1 MTGSTR
7 APMLALLMALPPVG
21 ACAEGLVDAGSG
33 ADTGAGPEQ
42 ETALIGEIHVV
53 AGSIFDET
61 DPAES
66 GLLYRLANR
75 LHIRTRD
82 STIRSQLL
90 FTSGD
95 PYSDGILAE
104 SERVLRTQHFLSEPE
119 IRPVAWHDGV
129 VDVEVRSAD
138 VWSTTPGISLS
149 RSGGR
154 NALSFALEEVN
165 LFGRGK
171 SLAAQYSANVDRSS
185 LGFHWSDP
193 SVLGSRWTSDAL
205 YSVADDGDVWGVAL
219 DRPFYALATPW
230 SAGFSARGDSHVQ
243 DRYALGEV
251 IDDYAVEQHL
261 FDAHRGWSD
270 GGQYGWTQR
279 WTVGFRYDESRFAP
293 TSTALQGPLP
303 SDRTLAFPYAR
314 FELIQDGYVTTRNF
328 DQIGRTED
336 LQYGLQIA
344 AELGASLPPLGGDEA
359 ILTQL
364 SASRGYALP
373 HAQSLFLDGSAS
385 GRLESTELRD
395 GLLSASARYFARVN
409 DRLVLFASLTGAFG
423 HALDIDHELE
433 LGGDSGLRGYPLRYQ
448 TGSSRVLG
456 TVEARLFT
464 DWYPFHLARV
474 GAAVFADAGVV
485 DGYSAINSAG
495 AGTLRDVGFGLRL
508 GNARSA
514 LGNVLHVD
522 LAFPLDD
529 GPNVDPVQL
538 LIKTHKSF

>member
-1 MTGSTR
+1 MTASTR
-7 APMLALLMALPPVG
+7 APVLALLLVLPPVS
-21 ACAEGLVDAGSG
+21 AR
-33 ADTGAGPEQ
+33 ADTLGDGGSEPEAGGVSGQ
-42 ETALIGEIHVV
+42 EWALIGDIHVV

-75 LHIRTRD
+75 LHIRTHD

-90 FTSGD
+90 FASGD
-95 PYSDGILAE
+95 VYSERILAE
-104 SERVLRTQHFLSEPE
+104 SERVLRNQRFLSEPE

-171 SLAAQYSANVDRSS
+171 ELSAQYSANVDRSS
-185 LGFHWSDP
+185 LGFHWRDP

-205 YSVADDGDVWGVAL
+205 YSVADDGDVWGVSV

-230 SAGFSARGDSHVQ
+230 SAGFSARGDSHIQ

-251 IDDYAVEQHL
+251 IDDYAVEQRA
-261 FDAHRGWSD
+261 FEAYRGWSD
-270 GGQYGWTQR
+270 GGHYGWTQR
-279 WTVGFRYDESRFAP
+279 WTVGFRYDDSRFAP
-293 TSTALQGPLP
+293 ASSALQGPLP
-303 SDRTLAFPYAR
+303 ADRTLAVPYAR
-314 FELIQDGYVTTRNF
+314 IELIQDGYVTTRNL

-336 LQYGLQIA
+336 LQYGLQLA
-344 AELGASLPPLGGDEA
+344 AELGASLPALGADEA

-364 SASRGYALP
+364 SAARGYQLP
-373 HAQSLFLDGSAS
+373 HEQSLFLNGSAS
-385 GRLESTELRD
+385 GRLQSGELRD

-409 DRLVLFASLTGAFG
+409 ERFVVFASLTGAFG
-423 HALDIDHELE
+423 QALDFDHQLE

-464 DWYPFHLARV
+464 DWYPLHLARV
-474 GAAVFADAGVV
+474 GAAVFADAGFV
-485 DGYSAINSAG
+485 DGYSATGSSG

-508 GNARSA
+508 GNTRSA
-514 LGNVLHVD
+514 LGNVLHID

-538 LIKTHKSF
+538 LIKTHRSF

>member
-1 MTGSTR
+1 MR
-7 APMLALLMALPPVG
+7 VPVLALLTVLPVVG
-21 ACAEGLVDAGSG
+21 ACAEDFVEASG
-33 ADTGAGPEQ
+33 ATETSAGPEQ
-42 ETALIGEIHVV
+42 DTALIGEINVV

-66 GLLYRLANR
+66 GFLYRLANR
-75 LHIRTRD
+75 LHIHTRD

-95 PYSDGILAE
+95 PYSERILAE
-104 SERVLRTQHFLSEPE
+104 SERLLRTQRFLSEPE

-138 VWSTTPGISLS
+138 VWSTTPGISVS
-149 RSGGR
+149 RSGGH
-154 NALSFALEEVN
+154 NALAFSLEEVN

-171 SLAAQYSANVDRSS
+171 MLSADYSANVDRSS
-185 LGFHWSDP
+185 LGLHWSDP

-219 DRPFYALATPW
+219 ERPFYALATPW
-230 SAGFSARGDSHVQ
+230 SAGFSARGDTHVQ

-251 IDDYAVEQHL
+251 IDDYAVEQHA

-270 GGQYGWTQR
+270 GGRYGWTQR

-293 TSTALQGPLP
+293 TATALQGPLP
-303 SDRTLAFPYAR
+303 SDRTLAAPYAR

-336 LQYGLQIA
+336 LQYGLQVA
-344 AELGASLPPLGGDEA
+344 AELGASLPLLGGDEA
-359 ILTQL
+359 LLTQL
-364 SASRGYALP
+364 SASRGYELSDG
-373 HAQSLFLDGSAS
+373 QSLFVNGTAS
-385 GRLESTELRD
+385 GRLQSADLRD
-395 GLLSASARYFARVN
+395 GLVSASARYFARIN
-409 DRLVLFASLTGAFG
+409 DRLMLFASLSGDFG
-423 HALDIDHELE
+423 RALDLDHELE

-456 TVEARLFT
+456 TVEARFFT

-485 DGYSAINSAG
+485 GGYSATDSAG

-508 GNARSA
+508 GNTRSA
-514 LGNVLHVD
+514 LGNVLHID

>member
-1 MTGSTR
+1 MR
-7 APMLALLMALPPVG
+7 APVLALLMVLPAVG
-21 ACAEGLVDAGSG
+21 ACAEELVDAGSG
-33 ADTGAGPEQ
+33 AETGAGPEQ
-42 ETALIGEIHVV
+42 ETPLIGDIQVV

-66 GLLYRLANR
+66 GFLYRLANR
-75 LHIRTRD
+75 LHIHTRD

-95 PYSDGILAE
+95 PYSERILAE
-104 SERVLRTQHFLSEPE
+104 SERLLRTQRFLNEPE

-149 RSGGR
+149 RSGGH
-154 NALSFALEEVN
+154 NALSFALDEVN

-171 SLAAQYSANVDRSS
+171 TLAAEYSANVDRSS

-219 DRPFYALATPW
+219 ERPFYALATPW
-230 SAGFSARGDSHVQ
+230 SAGFSARGDTHVQ

-251 IDDYAVEQHL
+251 IDDYAVAQHA

-270 GGQYGWTQR
+270 GARYGWTQR
-279 WTVGFRYDESRFAP
+279 WTVGFRYDESLFAP
-293 TSTALQGPLP
+293 TVTALQGPLP
-303 SDRTLAFPYAR
+303 SDRTLAAPYAR

-336 LQYGLQIA
+336 LQYGLQVA
-344 AELGASLPPLGGDEA
+344 AELGASLPLLGGDEA

-364 SASRGYALP
+364 SASRGYELSDG
-373 HAQSLFLDGSAS
+373 QSLFVNGSAS
-385 GRLESTELRD
+385 GRLQSADLRD

-409 DRLVLFASLTGAFG
+409 DRLTLFAGLSADFG
-423 HALDIDHELE
+423 SALDLDHELE

-456 TVEARLFT
+456 TVEARFFT

-474 GAAVFADAGVV
+474 GGAVFADAGVV
-485 DGYSAINSAG
+485 GGYSATDSAG

-508 GNARSA
+508 GNTRSA

-529 GPNVDPVQL
+529 GPNVDAVQL